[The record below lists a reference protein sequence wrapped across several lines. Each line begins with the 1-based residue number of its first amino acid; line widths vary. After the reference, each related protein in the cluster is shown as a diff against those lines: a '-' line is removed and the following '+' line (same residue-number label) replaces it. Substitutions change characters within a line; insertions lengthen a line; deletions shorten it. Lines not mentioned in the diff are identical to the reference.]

1 MGAAGMLGPLFAGL
15 ELCVS
20 GGELLG
26 TCKNAGLTTKNQQ
39 LTTHLEVNVDI
50 SAQAVKELR
59 EKTGAGVM
67 DCKKALQE
75 SGGNVEKA
83 VEALRQKGLAKS
95 SKVAGR
101 EVSQGLIESYIH
113 TGGRIGAL
121 VEVNCE
127 TDFVA
132 RTPEFRTLARE
143 VAMQV
148 ASMDPVE
155 VGILEGG
162 SGSGSANALL
172 DQEYI
177 RDPRKTIRDLV
188 KEAIGKLGENIQISR
203 FIRFEV
209 GTAGGSQQAA
219 DSDSNNGTGA

>member
-1 MGAAGMLGPLFAGL
+1 
-15 ELCVS
+15 
-20 GGELLG
+20 
-26 TCKNAGLTTKNQQ
+26 
-39 LTTHLEVNVDI
+39 VDI

-59 EKTGAGVM
+59 DKTGAGVM

-75 SGGNVEKA
+75 SGGNMEKA
-83 VEALRQKGLAKS
+83 VEALRQKGLS
-95 SKVAGR
+95 RHSKLAGR

-148 ASMDPVE
+148 ASMDPAE
-155 VGILEGG
+155 VGTLDG
-162 SGSGSANALL
+162 SQPGNNALL

-188 KEAIGKLGENIQISR
+188 KEAIGKLGENIVVSR

-209 GTAGGSQQAA
+209 GTAGGDGSAA
-219 DSDSNNGTGA
+219 NVAEG

>member
-1 MGAAGMLGPLFAGL
+1 M
-15 ELCVS
+15 
-20 GGELLG
+20 
-26 TCKNAGLTTKNQQ
+26 
-39 LTTHLEVNVDI
+39 DI

-59 EKTGAGVM
+59 DKTGAGVM

-83 VEALRQKGLAKS
+83 VEALRQKGLAKH
-95 SKVAGR
+95 SKLAGR
-101 EVSQGLIESYIH
+101 AVSQGVIESYIH

-132 RTPEFRTLARE
+132 RTDEFRTLARE
-143 VAMQV
+143 VAMQI
-148 ASMDPVE
+148 ASMDPTD
-155 VGILEGG
+155 VGTLEGSADG
-162 SGSGSANALL
+162 SSGNSLL

-188 KEAIGKLGENIQISR
+188 KETIGKVGENIQISR
-203 FIRFEV
+203 FVRFEV
-209 GTAGGSQQAA
+209 GAA
-219 DSDSNNGTGA
+219 QGANTETESGE